1 MDIMTMTK
9 NDFAKELK
17 KKILAGDE
25 ILLVDVMNKL
35 CPGNYR
41 VEIYT
46 KEGKMNGASFN
57 YRGFFKF
64 SSEEWPPVS
73 SSGEGEPEVDFNDR
87 DCGINLDLYQKVKIV
102 DDHLLYKSSVM
113 THNSSKETFKL
124 YFIEDK
130 PLNISNYLI

>member
-9 NDFAKELK
+9 NDFAKDLK
-17 KKILAGDE
+17 KKVLGGDK

-35 CPGNYR
+35 CPGNWR

-46 KEGKMNGASFN
+46 KEGRLHGPSSQ

-102 DDHLLYKSSVM
+102 DDHLLYESSVM
-113 THNSSKETFKL
+113 VHSARKETFKL

-130 PLNISNYLI
+130 PLNMSNCLI

>member
-1 MDIMTMTK
+1 MDVMKLTK
-9 NDFAKELK
+9 KDFSKELRK
-17 KKILAGDE
+17 KVLAGDE
-25 ILLVDVMNKL
+25 VFLVDFMNL
-35 CPGNYR
+35 LSPGNWR

-46 KEGKMNGASFN
+46 EEGHLHGPSHQ

-87 DCGINLDLYQKVKIV
+87 DCGINLDLHQKVKIV
-102 DDHLLYKSSVM
+102 EDHLLYRSSVM
-113 THNSSKETFKL
+113 LHNARKETFKL

-130 PLNISNYLI
+130 PINISEAI